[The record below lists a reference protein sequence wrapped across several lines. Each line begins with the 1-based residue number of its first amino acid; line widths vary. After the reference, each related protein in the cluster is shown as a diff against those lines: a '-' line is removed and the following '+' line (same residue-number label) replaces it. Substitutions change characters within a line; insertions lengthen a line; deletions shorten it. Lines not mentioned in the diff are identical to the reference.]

1 MGWRERYNDKDNLRS
16 QHRHVDVVTCLV
28 TSQPGRPADTWMVD
42 GIQGWGGG
50 GGGEVIQPTTPF
62 RINNNKRL
70 QLSSFTSVDLL

>member
-1 MGWRERYNDKDNLRS
+1 MGWRERYNDKSNLRS
-16 QHRHVDVVTCLV
+16 QHRHVGWYYMSGYFVARATR
-28 TSQPGRPADTWMVD
+28 GHVD

>member
-1 MGWRERYNDKDNLRS
+1 MSGYFVARATRG
-16 QHRHVDVVTCLV
+16 H
-28 TSQPGRPADTWMVD
+28 VD